1 VEEASIGVEVGA
13 DEYMLGQPASV
24 SASDERILVANSQVP
39 VVRTYD
45 FAGRFTGNLG
55 GPGQGPGEYRLPQL
69 VGALADGRFFV
80 LDLSDR
86 RFNLYSAAGE
96 PSGTWPA
103 TGAHCCVM
111 RFLGGR
117 GDAIWGVL
125 RDSSLGFI
133 RTGIQA
139 YGPQGLEGETRWPK
153 EIPYTPLTYQRDG
166 EEVEGVPFR
175 PGFIWAV
182 TADGDIV
189 AGASDRYAYE
199 VQRAD
204 GSELRVEKTWQPVP
218 IPDEHAE
225 YERRRTVALIRR
237 FEQAGWN
244 WDGAEIP
251 GFQPAFS
258 FLVPTISGETWVVR
272 PGESSRM
279 AECVEDPLAATY
291 ADVRANPCW
300 RSEWIID
307 AFDAGGRFLGDVRVP
322 DGLQPFPVYLFVNQ
336 RVVIGVAIDEAGVVR
351 IKRYRLVLPG
361 ERETR

>member
-1 VEEASIGVEVGA
+1 
-13 DEYMLGQPASV
+13 
-24 SASDERILVANSQVP
+24 
-39 VVRTYD
+39 
-45 FAGRFTGNLG
+45 
-55 GPGQGPGEYRLPQL
+55 
-69 VGALADGRFFV
+69 
-80 LDLSDR
+80 
-86 RFNLYSAAGE
+86 
-96 PSGTWPA
+96 
-103 TGAHCCVM
+103 M

-225 YERRRTVALIRR
+225 YERRRTVALIRQ

-279 AECVEDPLAATY
+279 AECVEDPLAATS

-361 ERETR
+361 EGEQ